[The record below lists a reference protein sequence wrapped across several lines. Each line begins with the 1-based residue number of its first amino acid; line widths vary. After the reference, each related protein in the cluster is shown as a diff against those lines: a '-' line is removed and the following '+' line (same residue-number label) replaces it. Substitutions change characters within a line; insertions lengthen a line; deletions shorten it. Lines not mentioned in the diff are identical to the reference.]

1 MITVKAIVERSS
13 DGTYSVYMDN
23 DELDYLVTSTGGTV
37 AEAIQNFE
45 NSYDEMKSFYE
56 EKGMKFQEVTFNY
69 CYDIASFLSY
79 YSRAFSLAGLSRITG
94 INQGQLS
101 HYVTG
106 HRTPSVRTRNR
117 IQDSI
122 HRFAKELSSAVFV

>member
-1 MITVKAIVERSS
+1 MITVKAIVERAS
-13 DGTYSVYMDN
+13 DGTYSVYMDS
-23 DELDYLVTSTGGTV
+23 DRFDYLVTSTGSTV

-45 NSYDEMKSFYE
+45 KNYADIKSFYE
-56 EKGMKFQEVTFNY
+56 EKGMHFHEVSFNY
-69 CYDIASFLSY
+69 CYDMASFLAY

-106 HRTPSVRTRNR
+106 HRTPSARTRNR